1 MGFLA
6 YFEVNLDFKEQF
18 LPILKSRLISK
29 GNLNFFTGEK
39 YSHPFHNVSLV
50 SSEESVNI
58 IILNKFLLSHH
69 HCNIVYSLAH
79 QQIHQ

>member
-1 MGFLA
+1 MGFLV

-50 SSEESVNI
+50 SSEEGVNI
-58 IILNKFLLSHH
+58 VILNDPL
-69 HCNIVYSLAH
+69 VTPSL
-79 QQIHQ
+79 